1 MSLGGDP
8 GSGEGGGGGV
18 GGGDLCPQ
26 SAVAN
31 VVAKLLF
38 CVHKPKDKLTS
49 PVSAHTHSNTLTYHT
64 IILIICI
71 STYHK
76 RPPVPPAA
84 LQSRY
89 EHCEILRPQVGR
101 AWAKVY
107 RKRVILKKRKL
118 AERFQKGIKTLKG
131 EEGGNADA
139 VAVGGIILDGAEVAA
154 KVIDT
159 AMEASADALAS
170 AADAYGSAG
179 SDPVV
184 AILVGTTA
192 LTLKAFGAYQTEKIT
207 AKSTADANW
216 WSSAF
221 SRAGN
226 LAGITGSII
235 AACFDPTGLSV
246 LSVVASVAS
255 SAGMEGIIWQERTN
269 VREMP
274 TCNDERTNQTNRV

>member
-1 MSLGGDP
+1 M
-8 GSGEGGGGGV
+8 
-18 GGGDLCPQ
+18 
-26 SAVAN
+26 
-31 VVAKLLF
+31 
-38 CVHKPKDKLTS
+38 
-49 PVSAHTHSNTLTYHT
+49 
-64 IILIICI
+64 
-71 STYHK
+71 
-76 RPPVPPAA
+76 
-84 LQSRY
+84 
-89 EHCEILRPQVGR
+89 
-101 AWAKVY
+101 
-107 RKRVILKKRKL
+107 ILKKRKL

-131 EEGGNADA
+131 EEEGNADA

-170 AADAYGSAG
+170 AAEAVGSAASSG
-179 SDPVV
+179 DPVV
-184 AILVGTTA
+184 GILVGTTA

-226 LAGITGSII
+226 IAGITGSII

-255 SAGMEGIIWQERTN
+255 SAGAEGVAWQERTN

-274 TCNDERTNQTNRV
+274 TCNNERTNQTNRV